1 MDPAADSFRRSAS
14 NDALRLGSS
23 SSSRSSTSSQQ
34 VAGGAAL
41 VGDLDAADGGAGL
54 RSLIRRIKEYG
65 VDQEAL
71 HDVMRNL
78 VALST
83 HWLGSYAVEA
93 CIARCPTPVDR
104 ELVAATFAALRDHE
118 VAHLVQDE
126 YGSCVLQRF
135 LQSAAKDDFMEVEN
149 EQARELARRIEQLPE
164 TVLEQAHAKKA
175 VKAIR
180 RMFIR
185 QED

>member
-34 VAGGAAL
+34 VA
-41 VGDLDAADGGAGL
+41 GGAGL

-93 CIARCPTPVDR
+93 CIARCPTPLDR

-118 VAHLVQDE
+118 VAQLVQDE